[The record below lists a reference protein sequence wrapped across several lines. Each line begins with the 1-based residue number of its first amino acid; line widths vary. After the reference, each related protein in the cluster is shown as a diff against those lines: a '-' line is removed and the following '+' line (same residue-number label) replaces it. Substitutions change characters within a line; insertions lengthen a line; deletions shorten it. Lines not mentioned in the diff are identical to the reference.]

1 MGLSFGAD
9 FAGYLLAGSAYQ
21 AMDLS
26 RLKRMARPRAAARRM
41 AQASV
46 ERWRGERVLGV
57 DMISL
62 LKEGAMHT
70 KKCAVRRLIFEE
82 GV

>member
-1 MGLSFGAD
+1 
-9 FAGYLLAGSAYQ
+9 
-21 AMDLS
+21 MDLS

-46 ERWRGERVLGV
+46 ERWSEGRVLGV
-57 DMISL
+57 DIWSL

-70 KKCAVRRLIFEE
+70 KMWAVRRLIF
-82 GV
+82 